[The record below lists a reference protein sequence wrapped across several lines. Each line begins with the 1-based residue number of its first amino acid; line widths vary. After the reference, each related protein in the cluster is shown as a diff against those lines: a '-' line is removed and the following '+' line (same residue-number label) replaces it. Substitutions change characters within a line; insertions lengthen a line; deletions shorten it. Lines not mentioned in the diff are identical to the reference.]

1 MAGLTRRLFLKT
13 LAPAVP
19 VAALPASVWAP
30 ASAREALAQ
39 VPLEA
44 ELLGA
49 LAEAVLPLGELG
61 AQGVAAAAREFRAWA
76 AGYRP
81 VAELDHGYGA
91 AELRYSGPDPVPGW
105 SAQLRA
111 LELESRQRHGRGFVE
126 LGIAERQAL
135 VRRQIEA
142 EAVGGLPAPAD
153 ARHVAVGLLAFFYAS
168 PAATDLCYGARIGRL
183 SCRPLSDSRARPA
196 ELERRT

>member
-13 LAPAVP
+13 LAPVVP
-19 VAALPASVWAP
+19 AAALPASPW
-30 ASAREALAQ
+30 ASAAARETAAQ
-39 VPLEA
+39 EPLET
-44 ELLGA
+44 ELVNA

-61 AQGVAAAAREFRAWA
+61 AEGVAAAAREFRAWA

-81 VAELDHGYGA
+81 VAELDHGHGT
-91 AELRYSGPDPVPGW
+91 AELGYTGPDPVPGW

-111 LELESRQRHGRGFVE
+111 LELESRQRYGRGFAE
-126 LGIAERQAL
+126 LDVADRQAL

-168 PAATDLCYGARIGRL
+168 PAATDLCYRARIGRL
-183 SCRPLSDSRARPA
+183 SCRPLSASRGRPP
-196 ELERRT
+196 ELGHET

>member
-19 VAALPASVWAP
+19 AAALPVPVWARP
-30 ASAREALAQ
+30 PAREAPVQ
-39 VPLEA
+39 EPLEA
-44 ELLGA
+44 ALLDA

-61 AQGVAAAAREFRAWA
+61 AAGAAEAAREFRAWA

-81 VAELDHGYGA
+81 VAELVHGYGV

-126 LGIAERQAL
+126 LDLAERQAL

-153 ARHVAVGLLAFFYAS
+153 ARHVAVGLLAYFYAT

-183 SCRPLSDSRARPA
+183 SCRPLSESRARPA
-196 ELERRT
+196 ELEPGT